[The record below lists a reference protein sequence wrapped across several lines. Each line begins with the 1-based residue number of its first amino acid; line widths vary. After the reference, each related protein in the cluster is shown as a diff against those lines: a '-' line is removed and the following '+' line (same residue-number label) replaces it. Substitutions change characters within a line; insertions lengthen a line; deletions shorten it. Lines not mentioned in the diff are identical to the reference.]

1 MLPAARLATVQL
13 LPHDSI
19 AFYTLTTALDH
30 RLKQVRNYMQKPAC
44 IAFWQLIFFSLHRQ
58 PAGASAQRTTKRS
71 TCHGLKVEWDT
82 VHAVGAYV
90 ADPSDVEPSSCQ
102 SHRPSF
108 AGIVKE
114 AASKIIVYSCLQ
126 RALYVFVVFCRRYS
140 SSDGLVPCAAIET
153 VFVHTYTRRLHTMYG
168 L

>member
-1 MLPAARLATVQL
+1 MHGVITSEKLHAETCMYSV
-13 LPHDSI
+13 
-19 AFYTLTTALDH
+19 LTID
-30 RLKQVRNYMQKPAC
+30 
-44 IAFWQLIFFSLHRQ
+44 IFFITSTTSRRLR
-58 PAGASAQRTTKRS
+58 SADNQTRP

-114 AASKIIVYSCLQ
+114 AASKIIVCSCLQ

-140 SSDGLVPCAAIET
+140 SSDGLVPYAAIET